1 MADFDVGRA
10 RLKHPDLFQRFTA
23 TGTGTALKGLG
34 LNKKKSLLVFQRNAE
49 RRALIGDQMLY
60 HHVAQGELAGEPYV
74 ISF

>member
-1 MADFDVGRA
+1 MSEFDIGRA
-10 RLKHPDLFQRFTA
+10 SLKHPDFFQRFTV

-49 RRALIGDQMLY
+49 KRALIQNQMLY
-60 HHVAQGELAGEPYV
+60 HHAAQGELAGEPYV